1 MKQHTERCGS
11 TCWCNMGK
19 FAVVPVSLVDGIE
32 GVNKE
37 GYGEARIK
45 HIQMGMMGF
54 TLLLVTLAADN
65 AITLP

>member
-1 MKQHTERCGS
+1 
-11 TCWCNMGK
+11 MG
-19 FAVVPVSLVDGIE
+19 LE

-37 GYGEARIK
+37 EYGKAMIK

-65 AITLP
+65 AITLH